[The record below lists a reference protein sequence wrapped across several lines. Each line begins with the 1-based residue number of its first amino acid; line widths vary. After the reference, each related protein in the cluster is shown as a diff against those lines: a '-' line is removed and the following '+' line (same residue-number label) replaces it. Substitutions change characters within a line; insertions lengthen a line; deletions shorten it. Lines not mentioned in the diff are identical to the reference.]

1 MPIYIHLKSQ
11 PFLVVTKRYA
21 TTAAMQKTL
30 LLSLLDYCYV
40 CLAFNITTGNIMVL
54 SSWFFFFHFSGNG
67 REPLAQILLVT

>member
-1 MPIYIHLKSQ
+1 MPIYIYLKSH

-21 TTAAMQKTL
+21 TTAAMQKPL

-54 SSWFFFFHFSGNG
+54 SSFFFHFSGNG